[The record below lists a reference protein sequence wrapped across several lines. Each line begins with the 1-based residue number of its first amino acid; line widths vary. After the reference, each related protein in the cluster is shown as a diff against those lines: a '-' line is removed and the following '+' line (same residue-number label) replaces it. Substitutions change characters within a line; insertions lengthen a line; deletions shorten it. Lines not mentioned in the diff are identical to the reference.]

1 MGVGSGVGVGAG
13 DGIGVGVGS
22 GVGVGAGDGVGAGV
36 GDGAGAGEGVGEGV
50 GDGAEGARFMTL
62 NDLPLNASFLGNKA
76 TIPPFPN
83 FFPAPFSL

>member
-22 GVGVGAGDGVGAGV
+22 GFGVGSGD
-36 GDGAGAGEGVGEGV
+36 GVGEGV
-50 GDGAEGARFMTL
+50 GDGAEGARLMTL

>member
-22 GVGVGAGDGVGAGV
+22 GVGVGAGDGVG
-36 GDGAGAGEGVGEGV
+36 EGV
-50 GDGAEGARFMTL
+50 GDGAEGARLMTL